1 MGSTPK
7 GWRFLDSGFGDA
19 FSNMAADEAMAQGV
33 AEGFAPPTIR
43 VFGWRPPAVSFG
55 HAQRVAREVD
65 IDRCRRMGVD
75 IVRRPSGG
83 RAVLHWHELTYSV
96 VCPGDDPLFGG
107 SIQDAY
113 RKISLCLVAGLKSL
127 GVNAGFEPGRQPAPS
142 PRGPDL
148 TAPCFSSTT
157 QYEVTLGGRKLA
169 GSAQRR
175 TNGVLLQHGSL
186 LIGPQHKRI
195 VELLPE
201 GREAV
206 KARFAAQLD
215 AHTICLEEAAERCF
229 TFQEVAAAIRSG
241 FGASLDCELADGSLS
256 DRERELS
263 DRLER
268 EKYATDT
275 WNLGPPIP
283 DERDRP
289 CVAREVSAS

>member
-1 MGSTPK
+1 
-7 GWRFLDSGFGDA
+7 
-19 FSNMAADEAMAQGV
+19 MAADEAMAQGV
-33 AEGFAPPTIR
+33 VEGTVPPTVR

-55 HAQRVAREVD
+55 YAQRVAREVD
-65 IDRCRRMGVD
+65 VGRCRRMGVD

-96 VCPGDDPLFGG
+96 VCPEDDLTFGG

-113 RKISLCLVAGLKSL
+113 RKISLCLVAGLSAL

-142 PRGPDL
+142 PRGPEL

-175 TNGVLLQHGSL
+175 MNGVLLQHGSL

-201 GREAV
+201 GRDPV
-206 KARFAAQLD
+206 RARFAAQLE
-215 AHTICLEEAAERCF
+215 AHTISLEEAQGRRF
-229 TFQEVAAAIRSG
+229 TFEEVAAAIRTG
-241 FGASLDCELADGSLS
+241 FASSLGCGFADGAPSE
-256 DRERELS
+256 RERESS
-263 DRLER
+263 DILES
-268 EKYATDT
+268 EKYATDA
-275 WNLGPPIP
+275 WNFGPPLS
-283 DERDRP
+283 DEGARP
-289 CVAREVSAS
+289 CT